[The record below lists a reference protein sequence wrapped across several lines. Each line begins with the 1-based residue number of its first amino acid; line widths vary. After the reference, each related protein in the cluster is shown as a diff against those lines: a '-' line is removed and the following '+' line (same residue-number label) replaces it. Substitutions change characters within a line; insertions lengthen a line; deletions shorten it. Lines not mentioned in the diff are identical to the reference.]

1 MPSGFNPLQEKQL
14 AYFKN
19 VQTQLDARKAKVS
32 SVAARRSFLTRQNNA
47 NYTNELNRL
56 RGVYSHSNVKTTKD
70 KIEARFKQLT
80 ELGAKAVNSIQ
91 D

>member
-32 SVAARRSFLTRQNNA
+32 SVAARRNFLMRQNNA

-70 KIEARFKQLT
+70 RIDARFKVLT
-80 ELGAKAVNSIQ
+80 ELGAKAVDSIK